1 MTEKTNIK
9 LFSLCFGIWM
19 QLNKRRK
26 IQITLLLFLMLINA
40 LAEVLSIAS
49 VLPFLAAISDPN
61 ILWENNFFRNN
72 LVNFGFNNSDKILI
86 PLTILFCLFV
96 LLSGFIRVINLKLNL
111 ALAARIGT
119 DLSCKAYKKT
129 IYQPF
134 DFHVKKIQ
142 AN

>member
-1 MTEKTNIK
+1 
-9 LFSLCFGIWM
+9 
-19 QLNKRRK
+19 
-26 IQITLLLFLMLINA
+26 MLINA

-129 IYQPF
+129 IY
-134 DFHVKKIQ
+134 
-142 AN
+142 